1 MADRRRAMP
10 DRRRAM
16 PDRRR
21 AMPDRRRAMLDATP
35 DLYCQS
41 VLWCLAK
48 VVTVETMVL
57 VHLPLLPAPHLDT
70 TIVIMG
76 QALGAEACVW
86 DRFYSVQASNTGFS
100 VYQDVAQGGF
110 RQNGEREFRVRFLT
124 GVDKRRGVSRP
135 WLAFGHARDTLRVLV
150 SLELCSTCR
159 PTAGHRST
167 TVAAF
172 KQFLRGHYLLRI
184 EKGPSCEDMDY
195 TRDYVPIQD
204 LDRSY
209 HYEMFSPFNYS
220 TSEYTLHPTEG
231 NVSERWMAL
240 GQDSGHFLIPVSE
253 GHKYDLDIKRHVTVP
268 EGVAEQESFLVSL
281 DVMHQI
287 HCLDSLRESLWYNRD
302 WYSVHQEQHPK
313 LSVHKAHTN
322 HCLDALR
329 ERLMCLSD
337 ITFLPLVYIDREG
350 WTLPDFERRHKC
362 HNFEATREWAYKHK
376 MPDTAVTYKK
386 IAGPEKILTAFP
398 GFYDI
403 YAERNNSDHE
413 DLDHKHLDNME
424 HNH

>member
-86 DRFYSVQASNTGFS
+86 DRFYSLKGALDRT
-100 VYQDVAQGGF
+100 
-110 RQNGEREFRVRFLT
+110 
-124 GVDKRRGVSRP
+124 RRGVSRP

-376 MPDTAVTYKK
+376 MPDTAVTYQK

-403 YAERNNSDHE
+403 YPERNNSDHE